1 MITKLSGPDK
11 GPKTEYGISNW
22 DVKAISTS
30 SNYMMVEFKSDDQN
44 VDRNGKKLFTGFS
57 ATIRFTLMK
66 NITCDSRMD
75 VNNRILQSPNYPNS
89 YGSNMFCKYLI
100 TVQPNFHITLD
111 FLEFDVSFFNHCN
124 MILLTIFIITYFI
137 QLEEDKDFLC
147 IYEGGSEKGEMI
159 VNMTGKK
166 SNTQISIPT
175 FQLFVIFHT
184 DEKIEASG
192 FNAKILEGMC

>member
-1 MITKLSGPDK
+1 MIIINWYSSQFNEHYDGDSISIYKVDTDRSSTPILITKLSGPDK
-11 GPKTEYGISNW
+11 GPKTEYAISNW

-111 FLEFDVSFFNHCN
+111 FLEFDVRF
-124 MILLTIFIITYFI
+124 LIIPI
-137 QLEEDKDFLC
+137 
-147 IYEGGSEKGEMI
+147 
-159 VNMTGKK
+159 
-166 SNTQISIPT
+166 
-175 FQLFVIFHT
+175 
-184 DEKIEASG
+184 
-192 FNAKILEGMC
+192 